1 MEDLLLVML
10 LALVPAAANILGGLV
25 AEVVSLSE
33 RVFSAALHLAV
44 GIVIAVIG
52 LELMPRALAAEPAWA
67 PLVAFT
73 VGGGLFLGVDAL
85 SGFVQARVPGRGGGG
100 SLGVYFG
107 VALDLFS
114 DGVMIGT
121 GSVINPALGL
131 LLAVGQAP
139 ADLPEGFAAQ
149 AAFRRAGVARRWRVL
164 AGAGFTVPILFG
176 AVLGYLVLREA
187 PEVVTLSVL
196 SFTGGAL
203 LSVVIEE
210 MIPKAHE
217 ARQSRLDSFYLTVG
231 FVVFAVVALWLG

>member
-1 MEDLLLVML
+1 MDNLLLVVL
-10 LALVPAAANILGGLV
+10 LALVPAAANMLGGLV

-52 LELMPRALAAEPAWA
+52 LELMPRALEANPVWV

-85 SGFVQARVPGRGGGG
+85 SGFLQARAGKRGTGGA
-100 SLGVYFG
+100 LGIYFG

-164 AGAGFTVPILFG
+164 AGAGFVVPILLG
-176 AVLGYLVLREA
+176 AVLGYLALRDA

-196 SFTGGAL
+196 AFTGGAL

-210 MIPKAHE
+210 MIPEAHE
-217 ARQSRLDSFYLTVG
+217 AKQSRLDSFYLTVG
-231 FVVFAVVALWLG
+231 FVIFAAVSLYLG